1 MTLNRLVCACVNMLT
16 GSTTLEIVS
25 TIGENLYC
33 GLYNDGCIKD
43 FGKLEVRQFAIGE
56 LKYGGVAKV
65 MTVWV
70 DKESTN
76 E

>member
-1 MTLNRLVCACVNMLT
+1 MTLNRLVCACVNVLT
-16 GSTTLEIVS
+16 GSTKLDVLSTL
-25 TIGENLYC
+25 GEMLYY

-43 FGKLEVRQFAIGE
+43 FGGMEVRQFTICE

-70 DKESTN
+70 DKE
-76 E
+76 